1 MNKFPSQF
9 SLPAGVADAMIAATE
24 SMAAATPKALRFSR
38 RGTRGDTLK
47 PGLQTP
53 LWSSLVAQVR
63 PHLKTHG
70 ESAKLARLLGLHRQ
84 AIHSYFTAATRMPD
98 AERTLQLLAW
108 LAAKSQ
114 HHRLPETTGRNHH
127 E

>member
-9 SLPAGVADAMIAATE
+9 NLPARVADALIAAAE
-24 SMAAATPKALRFSR
+24 SMAADPRKAFRISR
-38 RGTRGDTLK
+38 RGARGDALK
-47 PGLQTP
+47 PGPQTP
-53 LWSSLVAQVR
+53 LWNSLVTQVR

-84 AIHSYFTAATRMPD
+84 AIHSYFTAGTRLPD

-108 LAAKSQ
+108 LAAKKQNQPAS
-114 HHRLPETTGRNHH
+114 
-127 E
+127 